1 MSFVTSDHEEFRS
14 AVRRFTEEEIIPIAS
29 DLDAKNEE
37 IPMEII
43 TKMAEQGYFGVLFPE
58 EYDGLGL
65 DNITM
70 TIVAEE
76 LSKGW
81 LSVGSVMTRGVIM
94 GTLLEA
100 HGTDE
105 QKKKYIP
112 GLATGTVL
120 PAAAFTEPD
129 SGSDSASMIMKATKT
144 DGGYLLNGA
153 KAWCTYANRANV
165 LMVLARTN
173 PDTSLRHKGLSM
185 FFVEKESA
193 EKIVHPN
200 IQGEPIPTVGY
211 HGMRSYNLAFE
222 DVFVPEDSLLGGEE
236 NRGFYQLMVS
246 YESARLQTAARA
258 VGVAQAAFDFALQY
272 SKEREQ
278 FGVPIC
284 EHQAIRMK
292 LSEMKVELEAARQ
305 LTYYAASLK
314 DSGKRCDLEAGMAKV
329 KAAKA
334 VEFITREA
342 MQVLGGYGYSKEFP
356 VERFWRDGRVISIF
370 EGTSEIQHEVTVSY
384 THLRAHET

>member
-105 QKKKYIP
+105 QKKKYFP

-200 IQGEPIPTVGY
+200 IKGEPIPTVGY
-211 HGMRSYNLAFE
+211 HGMRSFNLAFE

-236 NRGFYQLMVS
+236 NKGFYQLMVS

-278 FGVPIC
+278 FGKPIC

-342 MQVLGGYGYSKEFP
+342 MQILGGYGYSKEFP
-356 VERFWRDGRVISIF
+356 VERYWRDGRVISIF
-370 EGTSEIQHEVTVSY
+370 EGTSEIQHEVIAKAI
-384 THLRAHET
+384 LK

>member
-1 MSFVTSDHEEFRS
+1 MSFVNSDHEEFRS
-14 AVRRFTEEEIIPIAS
+14 AVKRFTDEEIQPIANE
-29 DLDAKNEE
+29 LDAKNAE

-43 TKMAEQGYFGVLFPE
+43 EKMAEQGYFGVLFPE

-94 GTLLEA
+94 GTLLQA
-100 HGTDE
+100 HGTEE
-105 QKKKYIP
+105 QKKKYLP
-112 GLATGTVL
+112 GLATGKIL

-173 PDTSLRHKGLSM
+173 PDASLRHKGLSM

-211 HGMRSYNLAFE
+211 HGMRSFNLAFE
-222 DVFVPEDSLLGGEE
+222 DVFVPDEGLLGGEE

-334 VEFITREA
+334 VEFVTREA

-356 VERFWRDGRVISIF
+356 VERYWRDGRVISIF
-370 EGTSEIQHEVTVSY
+370 EGTSEIQHEVIAKAI
-384 THLRAHET
+384 LK

>member
-1 MSFVTSDHEEFRS
+1 MSLVNDDHEEFRN
-14 AVRRFTEEEIIPIAS
+14 AVRRFTQEEIEPIAS
-29 DLDAKNEE
+29 ELDAKNAE
-37 IPMEII
+37 IPTEII
-43 TKMAEQGYFGVLFPE
+43 QKMAEQGYFGIVFPE

-70 TIVAEE
+70 AIVAEE

-81 LSVGSVMTRGVIM
+81 LSGGSVMTRGVIM
-94 GTLLEA
+94 GTLLMA
-100 HGTDE
+100 HGTED
-105 QKKKYIP
+105 QKKKYLP
-112 GLATGTVL
+112 GLATGQIL

-129 SGSDSASMIMKATKT
+129 SGSDSASMRLKATKT

-153 KAWCTYANRANV
+153 KAWCTFANRSNC
-165 LMVLARTN
+165 LIVLARTD
-173 PDTSLRHKGLSM
+173 PDASKRHKGLSI
-185 FFVEKESA
+185 FFVDKEPG
-193 EKIVHPN
+193 EKIDHPN
-200 IQGEPIPTVGY
+200 IKGEPIPTVGY

-222 DVFVPEDSLLGGEE
+222 DVFVPEENLLSGEE
-236 NRGFYQLMVS
+236 NKGFYQLMVS

-258 VGVAQAAFDFALQY
+258 VGVSQAAFDFALQY

-278 FGVPIC
+278 FGKPIC

-292 LSEMKVELEAARQ
+292 LSEMAVELEAARQ
-305 LTYYAASLK
+305 LVYYAASMK

-342 MQVLGGYGYSKEFP
+342 MQILGGYGYSKEFP
-356 VERFWRDGRVISIF
+356 VERYWRDGRVISIF
-370 EGTSEIQHEVTVSY
+370 EGTSEIQHEVIAKSI
-384 THLRAHET
+384 LNK

>member
-14 AVRRFTEEEIIPIAS
+14 AVRRFTEEEIVPIAS
-29 DLDAKNEE
+29 ELDAKNAE

-43 TKMAEQGYFGVLFPE
+43 AKMAEQGYFGVLFPE

-94 GTLLEA
+94 GTLLQA
-100 HGTDE
+100 HGTEE
-105 QKKKYIP
+105 QKKKYLP
-112 GLATGTVL
+112 GLATGAVL

-144 DGGYLLNGA
+144 EGGYLLNGA

-173 PDTSLRHKGLSM
+173 PDTSIRHKGLSM

-211 HGMRSYNLAFE
+211 HGMRSYNLAFD

-314 DSGKRCDLEAGMAKV
+314 DSGKRCDLEAAKV

-370 EGTSEIQHEVTVSY
+370 EGTSEIQHEVIAKAI
-384 THLRAHET
+384 LK

>member
-1 MSFVTSDHEEFRS
+1 MSLVNDDHEEFRN
-14 AVRRFTEEEIIPIAS
+14 AVRRFTQEEIEPIAS
-29 DLDAKNEE
+29 ELDAKNAE
-37 IPMEII
+37 IPTEII
-43 TKMAEQGYFGVLFPE
+43 QKMAEQGYFGIVFPE

-70 TIVAEE
+70 AIVAEE

-94 GTLLEA
+94 GTLLMA
-100 HGTDE
+100 HGTED
-105 QKKKYIP
+105 QKKKYLP
-112 GLATGTVL
+112 GLATGQIL

-129 SGSDSASMIMKATKT
+129 SGSDSASMRLKATKT

-153 KAWCTYANRANV
+153 KAWCTFANRSNC
-165 LMVLARTN
+165 LIVLARTD
-173 PDTSLRHKGLSM
+173 PDASKRHKGLSI
-185 FFVEKESA
+185 FFVDKEPG
-193 EKIVHPN
+193 EKIEPPN
-200 IQGEPIPTVGY
+200 IKGEPIPTVGY

-222 DVFVPEDSLLGGEE
+222 DVFVPEENLLSGEE
-236 NRGFYQLMVS
+236 NKGFYQLMVS

-258 VGVAQAAFDFALQY
+258 VGVSQAAFDFALQY

-278 FGVPIC
+278 FGKPIC

-292 LSEMKVELEAARQ
+292 LSEMAVELEAARQ
-305 LTYYAASLK
+305 LVYYAASMK

-342 MQVLGGYGYSKEFP
+342 MQILGGYGYSKEFP
-356 VERFWRDGRVISIF
+356 VERYWRDGRVISIF
-370 EGTSEIQHEVTVSY
+370 EGTSEIQHEVIAKAI
-384 THLRAHET
+384 LK

>member
-200 IQGEPIPTVGY
+200 IKGEPIPTVGY
-211 HGMRSYNLAFE
+211 HGMRSFNLAFE
-222 DVFVPEDSLLGGEE
+222 DVFVPDDSLLGGEE
-236 NRGFYQLMVS
+236 NKGFYQLMVS

-278 FGVPIC
+278 FGKPIC

-342 MQVLGGYGYSKEFP
+342 MQILGGYGYSKEFP
-356 VERFWRDGRVISIF
+356 VERYWRDGRVISFF
-370 EGTSEIQHEVTVSY
+370 EGTSEIQHEVIAKAI
-384 THLRAHET
+384 LK

>member
-222 DVFVPEDSLLGGEE
+222 DVFVPDEGLLGGEE
-236 NRGFYQLMVS
+236 NKGFYQLMVS
-246 YESARLQTAARA
+246 
-258 VGVAQAAFDFALQY
+258 
-272 SKEREQ
+272 
-278 FGVPIC
+278 
-284 EHQAIRMK
+284 
-292 LSEMKVELEAARQ
+292 
-305 LTYYAASLK
+305 
-314 DSGKRCDLEAGMAKV
+314 
-329 KAAKA
+329 
-334 VEFITREA
+334 
-342 MQVLGGYGYSKEFP
+342 
-356 VERFWRDGRVISIF
+356 
-370 EGTSEIQHEVTVSY
+370 
-384 THLRAHET
+384 

>member
-1 MSFVTSDHEEFRS
+1 MSFITSEHEEFRR

-29 DLDAKNEE
+29 ELDAKNAE

-43 TKMAEQGYFGVLFPE
+43 SKMAEQGYFGVLFPE

-94 GTLLEA
+94 GTLLQA
-100 HGTDE
+100 HGTEE
-105 QKKKYIP
+105 QKKKYLP
-112 GLATGTVL
+112 GLATGSIL

-200 IQGEPIPTVGY
+200 INGEPIPTVGY

-222 DVFVPEDSLLGGEE
+222 DVFVPDEGLLGGEE
-236 NRGFYQLMVS
+236 NKGFYQLMVS

-258 VGVAQAAFDFALQY
+258 VGVATAAFDFALQY

-278 FGVPIC
+278 FGKPIC

-342 MQVLGGYGYSKEFP
+342 MQILGGYGYSKEFP
-356 VERFWRDGRVISIF
+356 VERYWRDGRVISIF
-370 EGTSEIQHEVTVSY
+370 EGTSEIQHEIIAKAI
-384 THLRAHET
+384 LK

>member
-1 MSFVTSDHEEFRS
+1 MSFVTSDHEEFRN
-14 AVRRFTEEEIIPIAS
+14 AVRRFTEEEIVPIAS
-29 DLDAKNEE
+29 ELDAKNAE

-94 GTLLEA
+94 GTLLQA
-100 HGTDE
+100 HGTEE
-105 QKKKYIP
+105 QKKKYLP
-112 GLATGTVL
+112 GLATGTIL

-144 DGGYLLNGA
+144 EGGYLLNGA

-173 PDTSLRHKGLSM
+173 PDASIRHKGLSM

-370 EGTSEIQHEVTVSY
+370 EGTSEIQHEVIAKAI
-384 THLRAHET
+384 LK

>member
-105 QKKKYIP
+105 QKRNIF
-112 GLATGTVL
+112 L
-120 PAAAFTEPD
+120 D
-129 SGSDSASMIMKATKT
+129 SRQVRF
-144 DGGYLLNGA
+144 YLL
-153 KAWCTYANRANV
+153 R
-165 LMVLARTN
+165 
-173 PDTSLRHKGLSM
+173 LS
-185 FFVEKESA
+185 
-193 EKIVHPN
+193 PN
-200 IQGEPIPTVGY
+200 QI
-211 HGMRSYNLAFE
+211 
-222 DVFVPEDSLLGGEE
+222 
-236 NRGFYQLMVS
+236 
-246 YESARLQTAARA
+246 
-258 VGVAQAAFDFALQY
+258 
-272 SKEREQ
+272 
-278 FGVPIC
+278 
-284 EHQAIRMK
+284 
-292 LSEMKVELEAARQ
+292 
-305 LTYYAASLK
+305 
-314 DSGKRCDLEAGMAKV
+314 
-329 KAAKA
+329 
-334 VEFITREA
+334 
-342 MQVLGGYGYSKEFP
+342 QVL
-356 VERFWRDGRVISIF
+356 
-370 EGTSEIQHEVTVSY
+370 IQ
-384 THLRAHET
+384 LA

>member
-165 LMVLARTN
+165 LMVLARSN

-200 IQGEPIPTVGY
+200 IKGEPIPTVGY
-211 HGMRSYNLAFE
+211 HGMRSFNLAFE

-236 NRGFYQLMVS
+236 NKGFYQLMVS

-278 FGVPIC
+278 FGKPIC

-342 MQVLGGYGYSKEFP
+342 MQILGGYGYSKEFP
-356 VERFWRDGRVISIF
+356 VERYWRDGRVISIF
-370 EGTSEIQHEVTVSY
+370 EGTSEIQHEVIAKAI
-384 THLRAHET
+384 LK

>member
-200 IQGEPIPTVGY
+200 IKGEPIPTVGY
-211 HGMRSYNLAFE
+211 HGMRSFNLAFE

-236 NRGFYQLMVS
+236 NKGFYQLMVS

-278 FGVPIC
+278 FGKPIC

-305 LTYYAASLK
+305 LTYYAAALK

-342 MQVLGGYGYSKEFP
+342 MQILGGYGYSKEFP
-356 VERFWRDGRVISIF
+356 VERYWRDGRVISIF
-370 EGTSEIQHEVTVSY
+370 EGTSEIQHEVIAKAI
-384 THLRAHET
+384 LK

>member
-1 MSFVTSDHEEFRS
+1 MSFVTSDHEEFRN
-14 AVRRFTEEEIIPIAS
+14 AVKRFTEEEIIPIAS
-29 DLDAKNEE
+29 ELDAKNEE

-43 TKMAEQGYFGVLFPE
+43 AKMAEQGYFGVLFPE

-94 GTLLEA
+94 GTLLQA

-105 QKKKYIP
+105 QKKKYLP
-112 GLATGTVL
+112 GLATGAVL

-144 DGGYLLNGA
+144 EGGYLLNGA

-173 PDTSLRHKGLSM
+173 PDASLRHKGLSM

-200 IQGEPIPTVGY
+200 IKGEPIPTVGY
-211 HGMRSYNLAFE
+211 HGMRSFNLAFE
-222 DVFVPEDSLLGGEE
+222 DVFVPEDALLGGEE
-236 NRGFYQLMVS
+236 NKGFYQLMVS

-278 FGVPIC
+278 FGKPIC

-356 VERFWRDGRVISIF
+356 VERYWRDGRVISIF
-370 EGTSEIQHEVTVSY
+370 EGTSEIQHEVIAKAI
-384 THLRAHET
+384 LK

>member
-1 MSFVTSDHEEFRS
+1 MSFVTSDHEEFRN
-14 AVRRFTEEEIIPIAS
+14 AVRRFTEEEIVPIAS
-29 DLDAKNEE
+29 ELDAKNAE

-94 GTLLEA
+94 GTLLQA
-100 HGTDE
+100 HGTEE
-105 QKKKYIP
+105 QKKKYLP
-112 GLATGTVL
+112 GLATGTIL

-144 DGGYLLNGA
+144 EGGYLLNGA

-370 EGTSEIQHEVTVSY
+370 EGTSEIQHEVIAKAI
-384 THLRAHET
+384 LK

>member
-1 MSFVTSDHEEFRS
+1 MPLINEDHEEFRK
-14 AVRRFTEEEIIPIAS
+14 AVRRFTEEEIEPIAS
-29 DLDAKNEE
+29 ELDAKNAE
-37 IPMEII
+37 IPTEII
-43 TKMAEQGYFGVLFPE
+43 QKMAEQGYFGIVFPE

-76 LSKGW
+76 LSRGW

-94 GTLLEA
+94 GTLLMA
-100 HGTDE
+100 HGTEE
-105 QKKKYIP
+105 QKKKYLP
-112 GLATGTVL
+112 GLATGQIL

-129 SGSDSASMIMKATKT
+129 SGSDSASMRLKATKT

-153 KAWCTYANRANV
+153 KAWCTFANRSNC
-165 LMVLARTN
+165 LIVLARTD
-173 PDTSLRHKGLSM
+173 PDASKRHKGLSI
-185 FFVEKESA
+185 FFVDKEPG
-193 EKIVHPN
+193 EKIDHPN
-200 IQGEPIPTVGY
+200 IKGEPIPTVGY

-222 DVFVPEDSLLGGEE
+222 DVFVPEENLLSGEE
-236 NRGFYQLMVS
+236 NKGFYQLMVS

-258 VGVAQAAFDFALQY
+258 VGVSQAAFDFALQY

-278 FGVPIC
+278 FGKPIC

-292 LSEMKVELEAARQ
+292 LSEMAVELEAARQ
-305 LTYYAASLK
+305 LVYYAASMK
-314 DSGKRCDLEAGMAKV
+314 DSGVRCDLEAGMAKI

-342 MQVLGGYGYSKEFP
+342 MQILGGYGYSKEFP
-356 VERFWRDGRVISIF
+356 VERYWRDGRVISIF
-370 EGTSEIQHEVTVSY
+370 EGTSEIQHEIIAKSI
-384 THLRAHET
+384 LNK

>member
-81 LSVGSVMTRGVIM
+81 LSVGSVMTRVVIM

-200 IQGEPIPTVGY
+200 IKGEPIPTVGY
-211 HGMRSYNLAFE
+211 HGMRSFNLAFE

-236 NRGFYQLMVS
+236 NKGFYQLMVS

-278 FGVPIC
+278 FGKPIC

-342 MQVLGGYGYSKEFP
+342 MQILGGYGYSKEFP
-356 VERFWRDGRVISIF
+356 VERYWRDGRVISIF
-370 EGTSEIQHEVTVSY
+370 EGTSEIQHEVIAKAI
-384 THLRAHET
+384 LK

>member
-1 MSFVTSDHEEFRS
+1 MPLINEDHEEFRK
-14 AVRRFTEEEIIPIAS
+14 AVRRFTQEEVEPIAS
-29 DLDAKNEE
+29 ELDAKNAE
-37 IPMEII
+37 IPTEII
-43 TKMAEQGYFGVLFPE
+43 QKMAEQGYFGVVFPE

-76 LSKGW
+76 LSRGW

-94 GTLLEA
+94 GTLLMA
-100 HGTDE
+100 HGTEE
-105 QKKKYIP
+105 QKKKYLP
-112 GLATGTVL
+112 GLATGQIL

-129 SGSDSASMIMKATKT
+129 SGSDSASMRLKATKT

-153 KAWCTYANRANV
+153 KAWCTFANRSNC
-165 LMVLARTN
+165 LIVLARTD
-173 PDTSLRHKGLSM
+173 PDASKRHKGLSI
-185 FFVEKESA
+185 FFVDKEPG
-193 EKIVHPN
+193 EKIDHPN
-200 IQGEPIPTVGY
+200 IKGEPIPTVGY

-222 DVFVPEDSLLGGEE
+222 DVFVPEENLLSGEE
-236 NRGFYQLMVS
+236 NKGFYQLMVS

-258 VGVAQAAFDFALQY
+258 VGVSQAAFDFALQY

-278 FGVPIC
+278 FGKPIC

-292 LSEMKVELEAARQ
+292 LSEMAVELEASRQ
-305 LTYYAASLK
+305 LVYYAASMK

-342 MQVLGGYGYSKEFP
+342 MQILGGYGYSKEFP
-356 VERFWRDGRVISIF
+356 VERYWRDGRVISIF
-370 EGTSEIQHEVTVSY
+370 EGTSEIQHEVIAKSI
-384 THLRAHET
+384 LNK

>member
-200 IQGEPIPTVGY
+200 IKGEPIPTVGY
-211 HGMRSYNLAFE
+211 HGMRSFNLAFE

-236 NRGFYQLMVS
+236 NKGFYQLMVS

-258 VGVAQAAFDFALQY
+258 VGVAQAAFDFSLQY

-278 FGVPIC
+278 FGKPIC

-342 MQVLGGYGYSKEFP
+342 MQILGGYGYSKEFP
-356 VERFWRDGRVISIF
+356 VERYWRDGRVISIF
-370 EGTSEIQHEVTVSY
+370 EGTSEIQHEVIAKAI
-384 THLRAHET
+384 LK

>member
-1 MSFVTSDHEEFRS
+1 MSLVNDDHEEFRN
-14 AVRRFTEEEIIPIAS
+14 AVRRFTQEEIEPIAS
-29 DLDAKNEE
+29 ELDAKNAE
-37 IPMEII
+37 IPTEII
-43 TKMAEQGYFGVLFPE
+43 QKMAEQGYFGIVFPE

-70 TIVAEE
+70 AIVAEE

-94 GTLLEA
+94 GTLLMA
-100 HGTDE
+100 HGTED
-105 QKKKYIP
+105 QKKKYLP
-112 GLATGTVL
+112 GLATGQIL

-129 SGSDSASMIMKATKT
+129 SGSDSASMRLKATKT

-153 KAWCTYANRANV
+153 KAWCTFANRSNC
-165 LMVLARTN
+165 LIVLARTD
-173 PDTSLRHKGLSM
+173 PDASKRHKGLSI
-185 FFVEKESA
+185 FFVDKEPG
-193 EKIVHPN
+193 EKIDHPN
-200 IQGEPIPTVGY
+200 IKGEPIPTVGY

-222 DVFVPEDSLLGGEE
+222 DVFVPEENLLSGEE
-236 NRGFYQLMVS
+236 NKGFYQLMVS

-258 VGVAQAAFDFALQY
+258 VGVSQAAFDFALQY

-278 FGVPIC
+278 FGKPIC

-342 MQVLGGYGYSKEFP
+342 MQILGGYGYSKEFP
-356 VERFWRDGRVISIF
+356 VERYWRDGRVISIF
-370 EGTSEIQHEVTVSY
+370 EGTSEIQHEVIAKAI
-384 THLRAHET
+384 LK

>member
-1 MSFVTSDHEEFRS
+1 MSMPLVTEEHEEFRR
-14 AVRRFTEEEIIPIAS
+14 AVRRFTEEEIVPIAS
-29 DLDAKNEE
+29 ELDAKKAE

-43 TKMAEQGYFGVLFPE
+43 QKMAEQGYFGVLFKE
-58 EYDGLGL
+58 EYGGLGL

-70 TIVAEE
+70 AIVAEE

-81 LSVGSVMTRGVIM
+81 LSVGSVMTRGIIM

-100 HGTDE
+100 HGTEE
-105 QKKKYIP
+105 QKKKYLP
-112 GLATGTVL
+112 GLAIGQIL

-129 SGSDSASMIMKATKT
+129 AGSDSASMRLKATKT

-153 KAWCTYANRANV
+153 KAWCTFANRANC
-165 LMVLARTN
+165 LIVLARTD
-173 PDTSLRHKGLSM
+173 PDASKRHKGLSI
-185 FFVEKESA
+185 FFVDKESG
-193 EKIVHPN
+193 EKIDHPN
-200 IQGEPIPTVGY
+200 IKGEPIPTVGY

-222 DVFVPEDSLLGGEE
+222 DTFVPEENLLSGAE
-236 NRGFYQLMVS
+236 NKGFYQLMAS
-246 YESARLQTAARA
+246 YEVARLQTAARA
-258 VGVAQAAFDFALQY
+258 VGVAQAAFDFSLQY

-278 FGVPIC
+278 FGKPIC

-292 LSEMKVELEAARQ
+292 LSEMAVELEASRQ
-305 LTYYAASLK
+305 LVYYAASMK

-342 MQVLGGYGYSKEFP
+342 MQILGGYGYSKEFP
-356 VERFWRDGRVISIF
+356 VERYWRDGRVISIF
-370 EGTSEIQHEVTVSY
+370 EGTSEIQHEIIAKSI
-384 THLRAHET
+384 LNK

>member
-200 IQGEPIPTVGY
+200 IKGEPIPTVGY
-211 HGMRSYNLAFE
+211 HGMRSFNLAFE

-236 NRGFYQLMVS
+236 NKGFYQLMVS

-278 FGVPIC
+278 FGKPIC

-342 MQVLGGYGYSKEFP
+342 MQILGGYGYSKEFP
-356 VERFWRDGRVISIF
+356 VERYWRDGRVISIF
-370 EGTSEIQHEVTVSY
+370 EGTSEIQHEVIAKAI
-384 THLRAHET
+384 LK

>member
-1 MSFVTSDHEEFRS
+1 MSFVTSDHEEFRN
-14 AVRRFTEEEIIPIAS
+14 AVRRFTEEEIVPIAS
-29 DLDAKNEE
+29 ELDAKNAE

-43 TKMAEQGYFGVLFPE
+43 AKMAEQGYFGVLFPE

-94 GTLLEA
+94 GTLLQA
-100 HGTDE
+100 HGTEE
-105 QKKKYIP
+105 QKKKYLP
-112 GLATGTVL
+112 GLATGAVL

-144 DGGYLLNGA
+144 EGGYLLNGA

-173 PDTSLRHKGLSM
+173 PDTSIRHKGLSM

-211 HGMRSYNLAFE
+211 HGMRSYNLAFD

-370 EGTSEIQHEVTVSY
+370 EGTSEIQHEVIAKAI
-384 THLRAHET
+384 LK

>member
-1 MSFVTSDHEEFRS
+1 MSLVNDDHEEFRN
-14 AVRRFTEEEIIPIAS
+14 AVRRFTQEEIEPIAS
-29 DLDAKNEE
+29 ELDAKNAE
-37 IPMEII
+37 IPTEII
-43 TKMAEQGYFGVLFPE
+43 QKMAEQGYFGIVFPE

-70 TIVAEE
+70 AIVAEE

-94 GTLLEA
+94 GTLLMA
-100 HGTDE
+100 HGTED
-105 QKKKYIP
+105 QKKKYLP
-112 GLATGTVL
+112 GLATGQIL

-129 SGSDSASMIMKATKT
+129 SGSDSASMRLKATKT

-153 KAWCTYANRANV
+153 KAWCTFANRSNC
-165 LMVLARTN
+165 LIVLARTD
-173 PDTSLRHKGLSM
+173 PDASKRHKGLSI
-185 FFVEKESA
+185 FFVDKEPG
-193 EKIVHPN
+193 EKIDHPN
-200 IQGEPIPTVGY
+200 IKGEPIPTVGY

-222 DVFVPEDSLLGGEE
+222 DVFVPEENLLSGEE
-236 NRGFYQLMVS
+236 NKGFYQLMFS

-258 VGVAQAAFDFALQY
+258 VGVSQAAFDFALQY

-278 FGVPIC
+278 FGKPIC

-292 LSEMKVELEAARQ
+292 LSEMAVELEAARQ
-305 LTYYAASLK
+305 LVYYAASMK

-342 MQVLGGYGYSKEFP
+342 MQILGGYGYSKEFP
-356 VERFWRDGRVISIF
+356 VERYWRDGRVISIF
-370 EGTSEIQHEVTVSY
+370 EGTSEIQHEVIAKSI
-384 THLRAHET
+384 LNK

>member
-100 HGTDE
+100 QGTDE

-200 IQGEPIPTVGY
+200 IKGEPIPTVGY
-211 HGMRSYNLAFE
+211 HGMRSFNLAFE

-236 NRGFYQLMVS
+236 NKGFYQLMVS

-278 FGVPIC
+278 FGKPIC

-342 MQVLGGYGYSKEFP
+342 MQILGGYGYSKEFP
-356 VERFWRDGRVISIF
+356 VERYWRDGRVISIF
-370 EGTSEIQHEVTVSY
+370 EGTSEIQHEVIAKAI
-384 THLRAHET
+384 LK

>member
-1 MSFVTSDHEEFRS
+1 MKLVTCDHAEFRS

-65 DNITM
+65 DNITI

-200 IQGEPIPTVGY
+200 IKGEPIPTVGY
-211 HGMRSYNLAFE
+211 HGMRSFNLAFE

-236 NRGFYQLMVS
+236 NKGFYQLMVS

-278 FGVPIC
+278 FGKPIC

-342 MQVLGGYGYSKEFP
+342 MQILGGYGYSKEFP
-356 VERFWRDGRVISIF
+356 VERYWRDGRVISIF
-370 EGTSEIQHEVTVSY
+370 EGTSEIQHEVIAKAI
-384 THLRAHET
+384 LK

>member
-1 MSFVTSDHEEFRS
+1 MSLVNDDHEEFRN
-14 AVRRFTEEEIIPIAS
+14 AVRRFTQEEIEPIAS
-29 DLDAKNEE
+29 ELDAKNAE
-37 IPMEII
+37 IPTEII
-43 TKMAEQGYFGVLFPE
+43 QKMAEQGYFGIVFPE

-70 TIVAEE
+70 AIVAEE

-94 GTLLEA
+94 GTLLMA
-100 HGTDE
+100 HGTED
-105 QKKKYIP
+105 QKKKYLP
-112 GLATGTVL
+112 GLATGQIL

-129 SGSDSASMIMKATKT
+129 SGSDSASMRLKATKT

-153 KAWCTYANRANV
+153 KAWCTFANRSNC
-165 LMVLARTN
+165 LIVLARTD
-173 PDTSLRHKGLSM
+173 PDASKRHKGLSI
-185 FFVEKESA
+185 FFVDKEPG
-193 EKIVHPN
+193 EKIDHPN
-200 IQGEPIPTVGY
+200 IKGEPIPTVGY

-222 DVFVPEDSLLGGEE
+222 DVFVPEENLLSGEE
-236 NRGFYQLMVS
+236 NKGFYQLMVS

-258 VGVAQAAFDFALQY
+258 VGVSQAAFDFALQY

-278 FGVPIC
+278 FGKPIC

-292 LSEMKVELEAARQ
+292 LSEMAVELEAARQ
-305 LTYYAASLK
+305 LVYYAASMK

-342 MQVLGGYGYSKEFP
+342 MQILGGYGYSKEFP
-356 VERFWRDGRVISIF
+356 VERYWRDGRVISIF
-370 EGTSEIQHEVTVSY
+370 EGTSEIQHEVIAKSI
-384 THLRAHET
+384 LNK

>member
-1 MSFVTSDHEEFRS
+1 MPLVTEEHEEFRR
-14 AVRRFTEEEIIPIAS
+14 AVRRFTEEEIVPIAS
-29 DLDAKNEE
+29 ELDAKNAE

-43 TKMAEQGYFGVLFPE
+43 QKMAEQGYFGVLFQE
-58 EYDGLGL
+58 EYGGLGL

-70 TIVAEE
+70 AIVAEE

-81 LSVGSVMTRGVIM
+81 LSVGSVMTRGIIM

-100 HGTDE
+100 HGTEE
-105 QKKKYIP
+105 QKKKYLP
-112 GLATGTVL
+112 GLAIGQIL

-129 SGSDSASMIMKATKT
+129 AGSDSASMRLKATKT

-153 KAWCTYANRANV
+153 KAWCTFANRANC
-165 LMVLARTN
+165 LIVLARTD
-173 PDTSLRHKGLSM
+173 PDASKRHKGLSI
-185 FFVEKESA
+185 FFVDKESG
-193 EKIVHPN
+193 EKIDHPN
-200 IQGEPIPTVGY
+200 IKGEPIPTVGY

-222 DVFVPEDSLLGGEE
+222 DTFVPEENLLSGAE
-236 NRGFYQLMVS
+236 NKGFYQLMAS
-246 YESARLQTAARA
+246 YEVARLQTAARA
-258 VGVAQAAFDFALQY
+258 VGVAQAAFDFSLQY

-278 FGVPIC
+278 FGKPIC

-292 LSEMKVELEAARQ
+292 LSEMAVELEASRQ
-305 LTYYAASLK
+305 LVYYAASMK

-342 MQVLGGYGYSKEFP
+342 MQILGGYGYSKEFP
-356 VERFWRDGRVISIF
+356 VERYWRDGRVISIF
-370 EGTSEIQHEVTVSY
+370 EGTSEIQHEIIAKSI
-384 THLRAHET
+384 LNK

>member
-1 MSFVTSDHEEFRS
+1 MSFVNSDHEEFRS
-14 AVRRFTEEEIIPIAS
+14 AVRRFTDEEIIPIAS
-29 DLDAKNEE
+29 ELDAKNAE

-43 TKMAEQGYFGVLFPE
+43 AKMAEQGYFGVLFPE

-76 LSKGW
+76 LSRGW

-94 GTLLEA
+94 GTLLQA

-105 QKKKYIP
+105 QKKKYLP
-112 GLATGTVL
+112 GLAMGEVL

-222 DVFVPEDSLLGGEE
+222 DLFVPDEGLLGGEE
-236 NRGFYQLMVS
+236 NKGFYQLMVS

-258 VGVAQAAFDFALQY
+258 VGVATAAFDFALQY

-278 FGVPIC
+278 FGKPIC

-342 MQVLGGYGYSKEFP
+342 MQILGGYGYSKEFP
-356 VERFWRDGRVISIF
+356 VERYWRDGRVISIF
-370 EGTSEIQHEVTVSY
+370 EGTSEIQHEVIAKAI
-384 THLRAHET
+384 LK

>member
-1 MSFVTSDHEEFRS
+1 MSLVNDDHEEFRN
-14 AVRRFTEEEIIPIAS
+14 AVRRFTQEEIEPIAS
-29 DLDAKNEE
+29 ELDAKNAE
-37 IPMEII
+37 IPTEII
-43 TKMAEQGYFGVLFPE
+43 QKMAEQGYFGIVFPE

-70 TIVAEE
+70 AIVAEE

-94 GTLLEA
+94 GTLLMA
-100 HGTDE
+100 HGTED
-105 QKKKYIP
+105 QKKKYLP
-112 GLATGTVL
+112 GLATGQIL

-129 SGSDSASMIMKATKT
+129 SGSDSASMRLKATKT

-153 KAWCTYANRANV
+153 KAWCTFANRSNC
-165 LMVLARTN
+165 LIVLARTD
-173 PDTSLRHKGLSM
+173 PDASKRHKGLSI
-185 FFVEKESA
+185 FFVDKEPG
-193 EKIVHPN
+193 EKIDHPN
-200 IQGEPIPTVGY
+200 IKGEPIPTVGY

-222 DVFVPEDSLLGGEE
+222 DVFVPEENLLSGEE
-236 NRGFYQLMVS
+236 NKGFYQLMVS

-258 VGVAQAAFDFALQY
+258 VGVSQAAFDFALQY

-278 FGVPIC
+278 FGKPIC

-292 LSEMKVELEAARQ
+292 LSEMAVELEAARQ
-305 LTYYAASLK
+305 LVYYAASMK

-342 MQVLGGYGYSKEFP
+342 MQILGGYGYSKEFP
-356 VERFWRDGRVISIF
+356 VERYWRDGRVISIF
-370 EGTSEIQHEVTVSY
+370 EGTSEIQHEVIAKAI
-384 THLRAHET
+384 LK

>member
-1 MSFVTSDHEEFRS
+1 MSLVNDDHEEFRN
-14 AVRRFTEEEIIPIAS
+14 AVRRFTQEEIEPIAS
-29 DLDAKNEE
+29 ELDAKNAE
-37 IPMEII
+37 IPTEII
-43 TKMAEQGYFGVLFPE
+43 QKMAEQGYFGIVFPE

-70 TIVAEE
+70 AIVAEE

-94 GTLLEA
+94 GTLLMA
-100 HGTDE
+100 HGTED
-105 QKKKYIP
+105 QKKKYLP
-112 GLATGTVL
+112 GLATGQIL

-129 SGSDSASMIMKATKT
+129 SGSDSASMRLKATKT

-153 KAWCTYANRANV
+153 KAWCTFANRSNC
-165 LMVLARTN
+165 LIVLARTD
-173 PDTSLRHKGLSM
+173 PDASKRHKGLSI
-185 FFVEKESA
+185 FFVDKEPG
-193 EKIVHPN
+193 EKIDHPN
-200 IQGEPIPTVGY
+200 IKGEPIPTVGY

-222 DVFVPEDSLLGGEE
+222 DVFVPEENLLSGEE
-236 NRGFYQLMVS
+236 NKGFYQLMVS

-258 VGVAQAAFDFALQY
+258 VGVSQAAFDFALQY

-278 FGVPIC
+278 FGKPIC

-292 LSEMKVELEAARQ
+292 LSEMAVELEAARQ
-305 LTYYAASLK
+305 LVYYAASMK

-342 MQVLGGYGYSKEFP
+342 MQILGGYGYSKEFP
-356 VERFWRDGRVISIF
+356 VERYWRDGRVISIF
-370 EGTSEIQHEVTVSY
+370 EGTSEIQHEVI
-384 THLRAHET
+384 AK

>member
-1 MSFVTSDHEEFRS
+1 MSFITSEHEEFRR

-29 DLDAKNEE
+29 ELDAKNAE

-43 TKMAEQGYFGVLFPE
+43 SKMAEQGYFGVLFPE

-94 GTLLEA
+94 GTLLQA
-100 HGTDE
+100 HGTEE
-105 QKKKYIP
+105 QKKKYLP
-112 GLATGTVL
+112 GLATGSIL

-200 IQGEPIPTVGY
+200 IKGEPIPTVGY

-222 DVFVPEDSLLGGEE
+222 DVFVPDEGLLGGEE
-236 NRGFYQLMVS
+236 SKGFYQLMVS

-258 VGVAQAAFDFALQY
+258 VGVATAAFDFALQY

-278 FGVPIC
+278 FGKPIC

-342 MQVLGGYGYSKEFP
+342 MQILGGYGYSKEFP
-356 VERFWRDGRVISIF
+356 VERYWRDGRVISIF
-370 EGTSEIQHEVTVSY
+370 EGTSEIQHEIIAKAI
-384 THLRAHET
+384 LK